1 MKLFPEDVPDGRFM
15 RMDANGRD
23 TSSRSLSCE
32 YVVIGSGAGGGT
44 VAARLARAGRSVVLL
59 EAGGDPRKLS
69 AGDPVQPEANRLPFD
84 YDVPAFH
91 GFASENEAMKWD
103 FFVRHYAD
111 DHRQRLDPKY
121 QAEFQGQP
129 VDGVLYPRAGT
140 LGGCTAHNAMILIC
154 PSNSDWNHIA
164 EITGDSSWQAEQM
177 WQYFERL
184 ENCHYRPFERWLAKL
199 GFNPSGHGW
208 KGWLH
213 SEKAVPVAALGNRKL
228 RDVVVES
235 ALASFFDSDGEAKR
249 LQWLF
254 EGLLDPNDRRLVD
267 DDAIGTRFTPLTTR
281 NHARFGTREHLLETE
296 RRYPN
301 LKLELNS
308 LAARLLF
315 DENNRALGV
324 EYLFGERLYRA
335 HSQVSIEPGET
346 RTVYASKEVI
356 VAGGAFN
363 SPQLLMLSGI
373 GPRQKLEEFGIPV
386 RVDLPG
392 VGKNL
397 QDRYEVSVVNRMKFP
412 EWHVYKHARFS
423 ADDPQYRQWR
433 RCRTGVYTTNGSV
446 LSVLRKSPVASGP
459 PDLFCM
465 ALLANFQGYYPGYSQ
480 AFANTRNY
488 LTWVI
493 LKGHTRNRAGEV
505 TLRSPDPRD
514 KPGINFHYFEEGG
527 EESSNRDLE
536 AVVDGILFARRM
548 TAELKRQR
556 LIEKEELP
564 GEDLTSQ
571 EELRTFVRNHAW
583 GHHASCSCAIG
594 ARETGGVLG
603 SDFRV
608 HGTRGLRVVDASVF
622 PRIPGL
628 FIVSAIYMIGEKA
641 SDAILAAQRY

>member
-1 MKLFPEDVPDGRFM
+1 MAFNT
-15 RMDANGRD
+15 AN
-23 TSSRSLSCE
+23 RSVSCE
-32 YVVIGSGAGGGT
+32 YLVVGSGAGGGT
-44 VAARLARAGRSVVLL
+44 VAARLAQAGRSVVVL

-69 AGDPVQPEANRLPFD
+69 GGDPVQPDGNRLPLD

-91 GFASENEAMKWD
+91 GFASENEAMRWD

-111 DHRQRLDPKY
+111 DHQQRLDPKY
-121 QAEFQGQP
+121 LAEFQGKP
-129 VDGVLYPRAGT
+129 VDGVLYPRAGA

-164 EITGDSSWQAEQM
+164 EITGDPSWQAERM

-184 ENCHYRPFERWLAKL
+184 ENCHYRPIQRGLAKI
-199 GFNPSGHGW
+199 GFNPTRHGW

-213 SEKAVPVAALGNRKL
+213 AEKALPVAALGNRAL

-235 ALASFFDSDGEAKR
+235 ALASFFDSDDEAQR
-249 LQWLF
+249 LKWLF
-254 EGLLDPNDRRLVD
+254 QGLLDPNDRRLLNA
-267 DDAIGTRFTPLTTR
+267 DAIGTRFTPLTTR
-281 NHARFGTREHLLETE
+281 RHSRFGTREHLLETQ
-296 RRYPN
+296 RRHPN
-301 LKLELNS
+301 LRLELNA
-308 LAARLLF
+308 LATRVLL
-315 DENNRALGV
+315 DESNRALGV
-324 EYLFGERLYRA
+324 EYQHGERLYRA
-335 HSQVSIEPGET
+335 HSRASTEPGET
-346 RTVYASKEVI
+346 RTLYASKEVI

-373 GPRQKLEEFGIPV
+373 GPREVLERFGIPV

-392 VGKNL
+392 VGQNL

-412 EWHVYKHARFS
+412 AWHVYKNAKFS

-433 RCRTGVYTTNGSV
+433 RCRSGVYATNGSV
-446 LSVLRKSPVASGP
+446 LSIIRKSPVASGP

-465 ALLANFQGYYPGYSQ
+465 ALLAKFQGYYPGYSKT
-480 AFANTRNY
+480 FRDERNY

-493 LKGHTRNRAGEV
+493 LKGYTRDRAGVV

-514 KPGINFHYFEEGG
+514 TPSINFHYFEEGG
-527 EESSNRDLE
+527 DHDADEDLK

-548 TAELKRQR
+548 TAELKCQN
-556 LIEKEELP
+556 LIEKEESP
-564 GEDLTSQ
+564 GEGLTSRA
-571 EELRTFVRNHAW
+571 ELGTFVRNNAW
-583 GHHASCSCAIG
+583 GHHASCSCAIR
-594 ARETGGVLG
+594 ARDKGGVLAG
-603 SDFRV
+603 DFRV

-641 SDAILAAQRY
+641 ADVILAAE